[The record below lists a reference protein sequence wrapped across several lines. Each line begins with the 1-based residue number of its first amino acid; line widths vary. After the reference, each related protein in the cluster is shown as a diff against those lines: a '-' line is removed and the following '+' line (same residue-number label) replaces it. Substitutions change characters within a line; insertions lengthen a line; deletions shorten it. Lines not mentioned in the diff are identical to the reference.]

1 MAKWRHFWK
10 ACTPHFHFMGEY
22 SKHNRVKTMGTRG
35 KVNAIWWNI
44 KKLVSICGYELPKH
58 LQNFT
63 QKDLTVVKIFQ
74 KVLGELLFS
83 ETPVVHYFLPR
94 DVMHSAYAV
103 SRCLSVRLSIRLTVT
118 YTTVRPSVCHIH
130 IPILCRNNWT
140 YNQTFFTAG

>member
-94 DVMHSAYAV
+94 DAMHSAL
-103 SRCLSVRLSIRLTVT
+103 CCFKIP
-118 YTTVRPSVCHIH
+118 VRPSVHPSDCHIH
-130 IPILCRNNWT
+130 NCPSVCPSVCLSHTHTDIVSKQLNI
-140 YNQTFFTAG
+140 